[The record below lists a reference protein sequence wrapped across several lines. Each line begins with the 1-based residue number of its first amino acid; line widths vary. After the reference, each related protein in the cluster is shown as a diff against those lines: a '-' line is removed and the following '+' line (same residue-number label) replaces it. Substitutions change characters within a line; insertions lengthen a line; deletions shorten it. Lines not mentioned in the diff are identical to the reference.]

1 MSKEATFKINP
12 RMRLSSKYLQLN
24 WIPTSPGLL
33 QAACRSRCTTKD
45 CWVTGKM
52 CRVLV
57 QQSGIELDVYY
68 LHDVDWENRLLHAW
82 IRKRI
87 KEYVFSMASAILPD
101 RLHMWERIHNIYV
114 PDGVMVKK
122 LRKNTLGYCT
132 GRKIALSPKILLLP
146 EPDMDSVILH
156 VMAHLKHMHHRKS
169 FWNHLTELLGEDAE
183 VQKLEMDIRS
193 AAFYAYSDY
202 LLK

>member
-1 MSKEATFKINP
+1 MSDLGAYKINP
-12 RMRLSSKYLQLN
+12 KMRLCSKYLKLN
-24 WIPTSPGLL
+24 WIPTSPGML
-33 QAACRSRCTTKD
+33 QAACPSSCTTKD
-45 CWVTGKM
+45 CWVTARQ
-52 CRVLV
+52 CRVLI
-57 QQSGIELDVYY
+57 QQIGSELDIYY
-68 LHDVDWENRLLHAW
+68 LTDVDWENRLLHAW

-87 KEYVFSMASAILPD
+87 KEYVYTLAEIILPD
-101 RLHMWERIHNIYV
+101 RLHMWERIHNIHV
-114 PDGVMVKK
+114 PDGVIVKK
-122 LRKNTLGYCT
+122 LRQNTLGYCT

-156 VMAHLKHMHHRKS
+156 EMAHLKHMHHRKS
-169 FWNHLTELLGEDAE
+169 FWNHLTTLLGEDSQ